1 MSFRTQDDAALLFEF
16 LSWLTRQPDRDK
28 LTDSELV
35 LRFIEWRAEDRSQGQ
50 GVASK

>member
-16 LSWLTRQPDRDK
+16 LSWLTHQPDRDK

-35 LRFIEWRAEDRSQGQ
+35 LRFIEQRAESHSQEQ
-50 GVASK
+50 GATTK